1 MNDVI
6 STDLKEN
13 PKRFWAAIKSEK
25 QESTGVAPL
34 KNKEGFIHSD
44 TTSKAEILNEQFQSV
59 YTKEN
64 TSTMPD
70 KGQSKYPSMKDI
82 VINTKGVFKLLK
94 DLNPQKATG
103 TDCIPSFI
111 LKSAADELAPILT
124 QLYQYSLAEAE
135 IPSDWRDAHIVPL
148 FKKGEKHLPSNYRPV
163 SLTSIVCKLLEHII
177 HSNIMSHFDRYNIL
191 TDKQH
196 GFRSRRSCETQL
208 VTTIQKI
215 AQNLTSKGHV
225 DVILLDFAKAF
236 DKVPHRRLLHKL
248 KFYGVDGTT
257 LVWIS
262 SFLSNRKQLVLLD
275 GVKSSEKEV
284 LSGVPQGTVLGP
296 CSFCHLLMT
305 YRMLPPHR
313 MHACLQMTASSIA
326 TSTART
332 TQTCCKK
339 TFQHLKNGKRSS
351 K

>member
-196 GFRSRRSCETQL
+196 GFRSKRSCETQL

-215 AQNLTSKGHV
+215 AQNVTSKGQV

-236 DKVPHRRLLHKL
+236 EKVPHRRLLHKL

-257 LVWIS
+257 L
-262 SFLSNRKQLVLLD
+262 
-275 GVKSSEKEV
+275 
-284 LSGVPQGTVLGP
+284 
-296 CSFCHLLMT
+296 
-305 YRMLPPHR
+305 
-313 MHACLQMTASSIA
+313 A
-326 TSTART
+326 
-332 TQTCCKK
+332 
-339 TFQHLKNGKRSS
+339 
-351 K
+351 

>member
-1 MNDVI
+1 
-6 STDLKEN
+6 
-13 PKRFWAAIKSEK
+13 
-25 QESTGVAPL
+25 
-34 KNKEGFIHSD
+34 
-44 TTSKAEILNEQFQSV
+44 
-59 YTKEN
+59 
-64 TSTMPD
+64 
-70 KGQSKYPSMKDI
+70 
-82 VINTKGVFKLLK
+82 
-94 DLNPQKATG
+94 
-103 TDCIPSFI
+103 
-111 LKSAADELAPILT
+111 
-124 QLYQYSLAEAE
+124 
-135 IPSDWRDAHIVPL
+135 
-148 FKKGEKHLPSNYRPV
+148 
-163 SLTSIVCKLLEHII
+163 
-177 HSNIMSHFDRYNIL
+177 MSHFDRYNIL

-296 CSFCHLLMT
+296 CSFCHL
-305 YRMLPPHR
+305 
-313 MHACLQMTASSIA
+313 
-326 TSTART
+326 
-332 TQTCCKK
+332 
-339 TFQHLKNGKRSS
+339 
-351 K
+351 

>member
-1 MNDVI
+1 
-6 STDLKEN
+6 
-13 PKRFWAAIKSEK
+13 
-25 QESTGVAPL
+25 VAPL
-34 KNKEGFIHSD
+34 KNKEGFMHSD

-70 KGQSKYPSMKDI
+70 KGQSKYPSMEDI
-82 VINTKGVFKLLK
+82 DINTKGVFKLLK
-94 DLNPQKATG
+94 DINPHKATG
-103 TDCIPSFI
+103 PDCIPLFI

-124 QLYQYSLAEAE
+124 QLYQYSLAEGE
-135 IPSDWRDAHIVPL
+135 IPSDWRDAHIVPV
-148 FKKGEKHLPSNYRPV
+148 FTKGEKHLPSNYRPV
-163 SLTSIVCKLLEHII
+163 SLTSIVCKVLEYII

-196 GFRSRRSCETQL
+196 VFRSKRFCETQL

-215 AQNLTSKGHV
+215 AQNLTSKGQV

-248 KFYGVDGTT
+248 KFYEFYEVDGTT
-257 LVWIS
+257 LAWIS
-262 SFLSNRKQLVLLD
+262 SFHSSRKQLVLLD

-296 CSFCHLLMT
+296 LLFLSFIND
-305 YRMLPPHR
+305 LPDV
-313 MHACLQMTASSIA
+313 TTSSD
-326 TSTART
+326 ARL
-332 TQTCCKK
+332 
-339 TFQHLKNGKRSS
+339 FADD
-351 K
+351 